1 MLMIVILAITT
12 KQFAALPQEIR
23 IHEKT
28 NNKVYYSE
36 IFDSVSIIKLET
48 NPHGLISGI
57 SSMKIDDDK
66 IFIFDERQ
74 YKVFIFNTNGNFITK
89 IGRLGKGPGEM
100 VGPTGFTLD
109 REKNQ
114 VEILD
119 APSTKTLVYDY
130 NGNYLKTLQSVYIYG
145 FEKLDSS
152 KYLGYSYNYPI
163 TTDKKLVKADLI
175 GFDEQGKIIKEFPK
189 IRNIPDGISSVM
201 SNLTLDNEGNA
212 YLIPIFE
219 TRLFKID
226 KNFNIAKTWDIVFDT
241 KIPKNAY
248 KSARNFNDFIRT
260 LSSKKYPG
268 VIHILTS
275 VKNMISFNFHY
286 NGQEYNSF
294 INLQDNS
301 TISVQSDN
309 FINDLALLK
318 SNGFRGKFDEGVI
331 AFYSGNTFR
340 DMYLNSI
347 EDDSEMKVIQSKGMK
362 EKLSSLY
369 ENTDPGDNPILFFYT
384 YK

>member
-1 MLMIVILAITT
+1 MIVLLAITT

-23 IHEKT
+23 IHEKS
-28 NNKVYYSE
+28 NKTVLYSE
-36 IFDSVSIIKLET
+36 IFETVDFIKLET
-48 NPHGLISGI
+48 NPECLISGI
-57 SSMKIDDDK
+57 SSIKIDNEK

-74 YKVFIFNTNGNFITK
+74 YKLLIFNIDGSFVNK

-100 VGPTGFTLD
+100 IGPTAFTLD
-109 REKNQ
+109 RKNDRI
-114 VEILD
+114 EILD

-130 NGNYLKTLQSVYIYG
+130 DGNYIKTLKSVYASG

-163 TTDKKLVKADLI
+163 TTDIKLVNADLI
-175 GFDEQGKIIKEFPK
+175 GFDEQGKILKEFEK
-189 IRNIPDGISSVM
+189 IRNIPDGISGVM

-226 KNFNIAKTWDIVFDT
+226 KDFNITKTWDIIFDT

-248 KSARNFNDFIRT
+248 KNAKNFKDLSRT

-268 VIHILTS
+268 MIYILTS

-286 NGQEYNSF
+286 NGKGYNSF

-331 AFYSGNTFR
+331 ALYSGNTFR
-340 DMYLNSI
+340 EMYLNSI
-347 EDDSEMKVIQSKGMK
+347 EDDSEMKLIQSKGMK

-369 ENTDPGDNPILFFYT
+369 NNTDPNDNPILFFYT